1 MHFRDF
7 FFGLLGPFGPKSA
20 SSYHKTMVSEKKLG
34 RNLFCAHWRAAVATG
49 RGRTFSVLSQCG
61 APQPAA
67 CKILGIFFSKFLYV
81 RDFPEYTY
89 NIVRIQG
96 YIVCVL
102 KSHKTYSRYL
112 KKIRPSEFFLL
123 ICATQ

>member
-1 MHFRDF
+1 MASTAVDLTMTYWGIQNSAFSGF

-67 CKILGIFFSKFLYV
+67 CKILGNFFSKFLYV
-81 RDFPEYTY
+81 RDFPEY
-89 NIVRIQG
+89 R
-96 YIVCVL
+96 
-102 KSHKTYSRYL
+102 YSIFITTGSIAVSSY
-112 KKIRPSEFFLL
+112 
-123 ICATQ
+123 